1 MCRETIPHGF
11 HAYVNSRFCDFCSQK
26 VPTNYLC
33 LLGTFMEVAMRS
45 QMFSTAAVVIL
56 LSFPAEAAH
65 YRHLSHSNLYPASGG
80 ATATAH
86 RGNPAVQMPGDYGY
100 DGPIFDGYGNRVG
113 TYRGPILGYAGTS
126 CEVLTPDGY
135 RDVCMYDNA
144 NN

>member
-1 MCRETIPHGF
+1 
-11 HAYVNSRFCDFCSQK
+11 
-26 VPTNYLC
+26 
-33 LLGTFMEVAMRS
+33 MRS
-45 QMFSTAAVVIL
+45 QMFSTAAVAIL

-65 YRHLSHSNLYPASGG
+65 YRHPSHLNLYPGSGV
-80 ATATAH
+80 ATAMPH
-86 RGNPAVQMPGDYGY
+86 RGNLAGQMPSGYGY
-100 DGPIFDGYGNRVG
+100 HDGPIFDGYGNRVG